1 MRFVN
6 KIVLLFLAVFA
17 AQTLFAEKISNDA
30 YTVELSQKGTDFTV
44 TKKGIHSWNFTP
56 DFIVFRTEKDP
67 MPRMRRIELPKTCRY
82 NVVSWLSEVPEKK
95 QTLKQLSV
103 SESAGGDGIDFS
115 ILKGSVEGRTA
126 DVFCSAPSVKISASA
141 AKVEGNKIIFEFPK
155 NDNFDLSAELSLP
168 NGDGEPILKFT
179 LKPHLGAFYSVGFVG
194 ASAFKPEDA
203 DGVFQPFVWQEKRF
217 PENSYM
223 SAAYHCTLPATFV
236 AYKGATLGLVVDSSE
251 FPFKYEIPTLANS
264 EFGVAVRDPDGLA
277 RPMIF
282 APMLGCEKSLMEDY
296 TEYSF
301 KMRIFVCEGGVT
313 DAYAL
318 ASERLYG
325 FSDIRENGLGSLN
338 ETFDNMLDY
347 GLSEFSR
354 FKADEK
360 GFAYDTDVKGS
371 TRNDTSISVLNIANV
386 RDREDIYRNISY
398 PILEFMLSRQK
409 PLFIMDESVKTQHP
423 SKKMLGPCSQIAELE
438 TLYGLS
444 HGSCGVLDKFAKE
457 KYNKLKPAKH
467 LDIQSGGYW
476 PDAITFYENTGNKEY
491 LKRAVE
497 GADHYIAEN
506 ITNPPNLFLHSAFFW
521 NKYAPNFVDLF
532 RLYEYTGERRFL
544 DAARKGARLYT
555 MFTWRAP
562 EIPKGNILANPDG
575 FAPLYAHA
583 AKSAPEP
590 IAIAPEQ
597 IPAWRVSEIGLTP
610 EASGTM
616 SGHRAIFM
624 ANFAPWML
632 RIAKATGDDYL
643 LASARSAVV
652 GRYMNFPGYHMNTA
666 RTTIF
671 EKPDYPLRPHNKLSA
686 NSFHYNHV
694 WPMMVMVLDWL
705 VSDAETRSC
714 GNIKM
719 PSRFMDA
726 SAYMQSKIYGFADGD
741 FYGRKDARLWMP
753 SHLLTADNIQANY
766 IAMRGKND
774 LYLAFCNQSKRAL
787 TTRIKLNADAVG
799 ISIPEML
806 KAKLWVDNQPA
817 ADIEV
822 KNGEFEIPLS
832 PSPNG
837 ITAVAIEGLKI
848 TPRFQDKIFNLSEKD
863 AWKKD
868 MLDIDSPFKARA
880 LMLNFGKDFQ
890 TAYVY
895 MKDEDPAY
903 SSVKLMWRD
912 GNQTKTMTDNSYPFE
927 FTVKISAGTDKFQ
940 FILETAD
947 SEGKTVRSPIYVLE
961 KGNEKK

>member
-1 MRFVN
+1 MRIF
-6 KIVLLFLAVFA
+6 KGFLLASAALFA
-17 AQTLFAEKISNDA
+17 AGALFAEKISNDA
-30 YTVELSQKGTDFTV
+30 YTVELASKGAGFTV
-44 TKKGIHSWNFTP
+44 TKKGVHPWSFTP
-56 DFIVFRTEKDP
+56 DFMVFRTEKDP
-67 MPRMRRIELPKTCRY
+67 MPRMRRVKLPKFCQY

-95 QTLKQLSV
+95 PSLKQLYV
-103 SESAGGDGIDFS
+103 SESAGGDGIDMS

-126 DVFCSAPSVKISASA
+126 DVFCSAPSAKISASS
-141 AKVEGNKIIFEFPK
+141 AKVEGNKIIFAFPENK
-155 NDNFDLSAELSLP
+155 DFDLSAELSLP
-168 NGDGEPILKFT
+168 QGDGEPVLEFT
-179 LKPHLGAFYSVGFVG
+179 LKPKLGAFYSVGFVG
-194 ASAFKPEDA
+194 ASAFKPEEA

-217 PENSYM
+217 PELSYM
-223 SAAYHCTLPATFV
+223 SAAYHCTLPGTFV
-236 AYKGATLGLVVDSSE
+236 AYKGATLGLLVDSSE

-264 EFGVAVRDPDGLA
+264 EFGVAVRDPDGMA
-277 RPMIF
+277 RPMVF
-282 APMLGCEKSLMEDY
+282 APMLGSEKSLMEDD
-296 TEYSF
+296 TVYSF

-325 FSDIRENGLGSLN
+325 FSDIRENALGTLN
-338 ETFDNMLDY
+338 ETFDNMTDY

-354 FKADEK
+354 FKVDEK

-371 TRNDTSISVLNIANV
+371 TRNDTSVSVLNIANV
-386 RDREDIYRNISY
+386 RDREDIYRDISY
-398 PILEFMLSRQK
+398 NILEFMLSRQK
-409 PLFIMDESVKTQHP
+409 SLFIMDESVKTQNP
-423 SKKMLGPCSQIAELE
+423 SKKMLGPCAQIAELE

-457 KYNKLKPAKH
+457 KYEKAKPAKH
-467 LDIQSGGYW
+467 LDVQTGGYW
-476 PDAITFYENTGNKEY
+476 PDAITFYENTGDKEY
-491 LKRAVE
+491 LKRAIE

-506 ITNPPNLFLHSAFFW
+506 ITNPSDLFLHNAFFW
-521 NKYAPNFVDLF
+521 NKYAPDFVDLF
-532 RLYEYTGERRFL
+532 RLYELTGERRFL

-562 EIPKGNILANPDG
+562 EIPKGNILVNPDG
-575 FAPLYAHA
+575 LAPLYPHA
-583 AKSAPEP
+583 AKSAPDP

-632 RIAKATGDDYL
+632 RIARATGDDYL

-666 RTTIF
+666 RTSLF

-694 WPMMVMVLDWL
+694 WPMMAMVLDWL
-705 VSDAETRSC
+705 VSDAETRSE
-714 GNIKM
+714 GNIKL

-753 SHLLTADNIQANY
+753 SRLLKTDSVQANY
-766 IAMRGKND
+766 IAMRGKD
-774 LYLAFCNQSKRAL
+774 SLYLAFCNQSKRAH
-787 TTRIKLNADAVG
+787 TTRVKLDAAVLG
-799 ISIPEML
+799 AEIPGTL
-806 KAKLWVDNQPA
+806 KAKLWVDNKPS
-817 ADIEV
+817 ADIDV
-822 KNGEFEIPLS
+822 NNGEFEIPLS

-837 ITAVAIEGLKI
+837 ITAVAIDGLKI
-848 TPRFQDKIFNLSEKD
+848 TPKFQDKIFNLSEKD

-868 MLDIDSPFKARA
+868 MVDIDTPFKARA
-880 LMLNFGKDFQ
+880 LMLNFGKDFK
-890 TAYVY
+890 TAFVY
-895 MKDEDPAY
+895 MKDENPSY
-903 SSVKLMWRD
+903 VSVKLMWRD
-912 GNQTKTMTDNSYPFE
+912 GDQTKTMTDDSYPFE
-927 FTVKISAGTDKFQ
+927 FTVKIPDGADKFQ

-947 SEGKTVRSPIYVLE
+947 AEGKTERSPIYVLE
-961 KGNEKK
+961 KENGKK